1 MKITQ
6 STDVTMDLKTIGIIV
21 FFVIGL
27 VTEYLHLKSE
37 IEEAKQLPKIEVS
50 DIEGRLDEIEK
61 RVSILDAQTKKKR

>member
-37 IEEAKQLPKIEVS
+37 IEEAKQRPKIEVS
-50 DIEGRLDEIEK
+50 DIEGRLDEVEK

>member
-37 IEEAKQLPKIEVS
+37 IEEAKQLPKIEMS
-50 DIEGRLDEIEK
+50 DVDDRLKDIEK
-61 RVSILDAQTKKKR
+61 RISALDAQTKKKR